1 MTKKWRPVTI
11 LNSMSKVAKR
21 VVNSQLKDYLL
32 DHKLISKEQH
42 AYQKG
47 KSTTT
52 AWLEIDSL
60 TTSGLDR
67 RKLVGYQ
74 LMDMSAT
81 FNLVDKT
88 ILVPKLRMLGCSDSF
103 CRLIMSYMSGRTNS
117 VKIKQYVSVP
127 RQVPT
132 GVGEGS
138 VLGPLVFLI
147 LILEV
152 TLVQQIVRDR
162 LKSEHEEIA
171 RKVELHSVQFADD
184 CTNVIITEDEWQ
196 MEVVMKLCS
205 QEYHRYFSSQGMKLN
220 VSKEEHICHAYMPSA
235 RVKPGGVIVDGRP
248 EALKVKLLGM
258 TVDRDYSFTTHVGKV
273 IAAAS
278 YKLSH
283 VSKVAKYLDDKTLKE
298 VTRSLVLSVLYWG
311 LELAARDST
320 SIRRLQVC
328 QNSILRMMTRS
339 PYDMS
344 VRLMLSKT
352 KLYNIENQR
361 RFQMMSLVRRSI
373 NQKCCPQT
381 NKYIVMPSDKSRSGE
396 IRNVFPNNL
405 QHSKSS
411 MLVRGL
417 GLLNDMRWWKTRGKD
432 GK

>member
-117 VKIKQYVSVP
+117 VKIKQ
-127 RQVPT
+127 
-132 GVGEGS
+132 
-138 VLGPLVFLI
+138 
-147 LILEV
+147 
-152 TLVQQIVRDR
+152 
-162 LKSEHEEIA
+162 
-171 RKVELHSVQFADD
+171 LHSVQFADD

-205 QEYHRYFSSQGMKLN
+205 QEYHKYFSSQGMKLN
-220 VSKEEHICHAYMPSA
+220 VSKEEHICHAYMSSA
-235 RVKPGGVIVDGRP
+235 RVNPGGVVVDGD
-248 EALKVKLLGM
+248 LKL
-258 TVDRDYSFTTHVGKV
+258 
-273 IAAAS
+273 
-278 YKLSH
+278 
-283 VSKVAKYLDDKTLKE
+283 
-298 VTRSLVLSVLYWG
+298 
-311 LELAARDST
+311 
-320 SIRRLQVC
+320 
-328 QNSILRMMTRS
+328 
-339 PYDMS
+339 
-344 VRLMLSKT
+344 
-352 KLYNIENQR
+352 
-361 RFQMMSLVRRSI
+361 
-373 NQKCCPQT
+373 
-381 NKYIVMPSDKSRSGE
+381 
-396 IRNVFPNNL
+396 
-405 QHSKSS
+405 
-411 MLVRGL
+411 
-417 GLLNDMRWWKTRGKD
+417 
-432 GK
+432 